1 MQASRV
7 NRSMAAHLAGE
18 QRSGIGHIIR
28 ASLQDAADDLFTT
41 AVTHLLWLILTL
53 SVITAPA
60 AAVAL
65 FYLANRKAHG
75 EVTDVGDFFLALR
88 HYFWTAW
95 RWGLA
100 NVLVVFFLVGDLVLT
115 GRLSQSPIARLIQGF
130 YLVLLLV
137 WFFLQLYTLP
147 LLFEQAEPS
156 LRQAWRNAAVM
167 LGKNIGFSLALAA
180 ALAIVLLLSTL
191 FFLVVVAAGGLL
203 VALIANHAVLN
214 RLEVEKAAG

>member
-1 MQASRV
+1 MEAS
-7 NRSMAAHLAGE
+7 MEIE
-18 QRSGIGHIIR
+18 QSHAIVLIIR
-28 ASLQDAADDLFTT
+28 AALRDTADDLFTT
-41 AVTHLLWLILTL
+41 AVTHLLWLVLTL
-53 SVITAPA
+53 PTITAPP

-65 FYLANRKAHG
+65 FYVANRKAHG

-88 HYFWTAW
+88 RYFWPAW

-100 NVLVVFFLVGDLVLT
+100 NTLIIFFLVGDLVLT

-130 YLVLLLV
+130 YLVALIV
-137 WFFLQLYTLP
+137 WLFLQLYALP

-156 LRQAWRNAAVM
+156 LRQTWRNAAVM

-203 VALIANHAVLN
+203 VALITNHAVLN